1 MQIALNG
8 GDAVLLRKGRHVS
21 ETGEGAFLEA
31 LIDLFWSKYAD
42 LQQAVERDDMHTIAA
57 LDRELDP
64 LLLAIFSNQEKEPA
78 NIQAQ
83 FRFALDLLNEEADDR
98 GCVRRNGHL
107 LQMLVERYVLPDGP
121 MSADQPA
128 GSEPDG
134 AAVLADALADGF
146 LDDALLNR
154 ISDRIV
160 VVGPGYRIF
169 YSNETNARRLD
180 VPREELIGRHFAEFV
195 GIHHFQNE
203 FRASLDRCFAGESL
217 SLTYAD
223 QIDGQTVV
231 VRCRMSPCLSGA
243 AKLGAL
249 LVMQETADRR
259 RPAA

>member
-1 MQIALNG
+1 M
-8 GDAVLLRKGRHVS
+8 
-21 ETGEGAFLEA
+21 EA

-42 LQQAVERDDMHTIAA
+42 LRQAVERNDDSATAS

-64 LLLAIFSNQEKEPA
+64 LLLAVFSSQSKDPA
-78 NIQAQ
+78 SIQAQ

-107 LQMLVERYVLPDGP
+107 LQMLVERYVVPETGL
-121 MSADQPA
+121 SANRRP
-128 GSEPDG
+128 EPESFEHG
-134 AAVLADALADGF
+134 VIADATADGF

-160 VVGPGYRIF
+160 VVAPGYRIF

-180 VPREELIGRHFAEFV
+180 LDRDALIGRHFAEFV
-195 GIHHFQNE
+195 GLHRFKND
-203 FRASLDRCFAGESL
+203 FKPSLDRCFAGESI

-231 VRCRMSPCLSGA
+231 IRCRMSPCVSGSSQ
-243 AKLGAL
+243 LIGAL

-259 RPAA
+259 RRPAA